1 MCDGDAAGLD
11 ARLREHDGGHAG
23 GGGAMS
29 QAVHIAARADA
40 TAAPLTRFLQ
50 TAPGRFAARL
60 LLVLVLLA
68 MWQVLP
74 DKGLRFWMSG
84 PVEIVA
90 RLWSWILDGSLWENL
105 GATLLAMALGY
116 TIGTAAGIVLGLLF
130 GLLPRVHR
138 VLSPYITA
146 LYAMPKIALAPLFVI
161 TLGIGI
167 ESKVALVA
175 ITVFFLV
182 LNSTLD
188 GVRNVDRDLTR
199 SLALMGATRIEVIS
213 KVLVPA
219 TLPWIFTGMRIA
231 VRYAFTNTLLAELIA
246 SNSGIGF
253 MIEYYSGIFD
263 ATGTYAAIL
272 VLVIMS
278 VGLTEVLTQIEARLS
293 HGRGP

>member
-1 MCDGDAAGLD
+1 MSQTIRVADVPN
-11 ARLREHDGGHAG
+11 AG
-23 GGGAMS
+23 GFSLA
-29 QAVHIAARADA
+29 Q
-40 TAAPLTRFLQ
+40 FLQ
-50 TAPGRFAARL
+50 TTWGRMLARF
-60 LLVLVLLA
+60 LLVLALLT

-74 DKGLRFWMSG
+74 TKGLRFWMSG
-84 PVEIVA
+84 PVEIIG
-90 RLWSWILDGSLWENL
+90 RLWSWIVDGSLWENF

-116 TIGTAAGIVLGLLF
+116 AVGTAAGIVLGLLF
-130 GLLPRVHR
+130 GFLPRLHR

-161 TLGIGI
+161 TLGIGL

-188 GVRNVDRDLTR
+188 GVRNVDRDLVR
-199 SLALMGATRIEVIS
+199 SLSLMGATRIEVIT
-213 KVLVPA
+213 KILIPG
-219 TLPWIFTGMRIA
+219 TLPWTFTGMRIA

-278 VGLTEVLTQIEARLS
+278 VGLTEVLTQLEIRLS
-293 HGRGP
+293 RGRAQ

>member
-1 MCDGDAAGLD
+1 VQAACTQFLATTTGRSL
-11 ARLREHDGGHAG
+11 ARLA
-23 GGGAMS
+23 
-29 QAVHIAARADA
+29 
-40 TAAPLTRFLQ
+40 
-50 TAPGRFAARL
+50 
-60 LLVLVLLA
+60 LVLILLA

-74 DKGLRFWMSG
+74 SRGLRFWMSG

-90 RLWSWILDGSLWENL
+90 RLWSWVLDGSLWENL
-105 GATLLAMALGY
+105 GATLLAMVLGY
-116 TIGTAAGIVLGLLF
+116 LIGTAVGIALGLVF
-130 GLLPRVHR
+130 GLMPRVHR

-161 TLGIGI
+161 VLGIGI
-167 ESKVALVA
+167 ESRVALVA

-188 GVRNVDRDLTR
+188 GVRNVDRDLVRT
-199 SLALMGATRIEVIS
+199 LTLMGATRTEVIG

-219 TLPWIFTGMRIA
+219 TLPWIFTGMRIS

-278 VGLTEVLTQIEARLS
+278 VGITELLTQLETMMSR
-293 HGRGP
+293 GRGG

>member
-1 MCDGDAAGLD
+1 
-11 ARLREHDGGHAG
+11 
-23 GGGAMS
+23 MS
-29 QAVHIAARADA
+29 QAVEIVVPPDAAGAS
-40 TAAPLTRFLQ
+40 LGRFLQ
-50 TAPGRFAARL
+50 TAPGRLIARL
-60 LLVLVLLA
+60 ALVLVLLT

-74 DKGLRFWMSG
+74 THGLRFWMSG
-84 PVEIVA
+84 PVEIIA
-90 RLWSWILDGSLWENL
+90 RLWNWILDGSLWENL
-105 GATLLAMALGY
+105 GATLLAMVLGY
-116 TIGTAAGIVLGLLF
+116 VIGTGAGIVLGLLF
-130 GLLPRVHR
+130 GFLPRVHR

-146 LYAMPKIALAPLFVI
+146 LYAMPKIALAPLFII

-188 GVRNVDRDLTR
+188 GVRNVDRDLVR

-213 KVLVPA
+213 KVLIPA
-219 TLPWIFTGMRIA
+219 TLPWIFTGMRIS

-246 SNSGIGF
+246 SNSGIGY

-278 VGLTEVLTQIEARLS
+278 VGLTEVLTQVEARLS
-293 HGRGP
+293 HGGRH

>member
-1 MCDGDAAGLD
+1 LAAALSAPAGRSL
-11 ARLREHDGGHAG
+11 ARLILALII
-23 GGGAMS
+23 M
-29 QAVHIAARADA
+29 AA
-40 TAAPLTRFLQ
+40 
-50 TAPGRFAARL
+50 
-60 LLVLVLLA
+60 
-68 MWQVLP
+68 WQYLP
-74 DKGLRFWMSG
+74 SANVRFWMSG

-90 RLWSWILDGSLWENL
+90 RLLTWLRDGSLWENV

-116 TIGTAAGIVLGLLF
+116 AIGTASGIAIGLLLGLM
-130 GLLPRVHR
+130 PRLNR
-138 VLSPYITA
+138 VLSPYVAA

-161 TLGIGI
+161 VFGIGL

-182 LNSTLD
+182 LNATLD
-188 GVRNVDRDLTR
+188 GVQNVDRDLTR
-199 SLALMGATRIEVIS
+199 ALALMGATRLEVIR
-213 KVLVPA
+213 KVLIPA

-253 MIEYYSGIFD
+253 MIEYYSGVFE

-278 VGLTEVLTQIEARLS
+278 VGLTELLTLIETRLS
-293 HGRGP
+293 HRGATA

>member
-1 MCDGDAAGLD
+1 MNDATKTSPSPQPLPTAPSAFFATTFGRTL
-11 ARLREHDGGHAG
+11 ARLVLALIILAIWEY
-23 GGGAMS
+23 
-29 QAVHIAARADA
+29 QPDA
-40 TAAPLTRFLQ
+40 NI
-50 TAPGRFAARL
+50 
-60 LLVLVLLA
+60 
-68 MWQVLP
+68 
-74 DKGLRFWMSG
+74 RFWMSG
-84 PVEIVA
+84 PIEIVA
-90 RLWSWILDGSLWENL
+90 RLWTWILDGSLWGNV
-105 GATLLAMALGY
+105 GATVLAMALGY
-116 TIGTAAGIVLGLLF
+116 LIGTASGIALGLLF
-130 GLLPRVHR
+130 GLMPRVYR

-161 TLGIGI
+161 VLGIGI

-188 GVRNVDRDLTR
+188 GVRNVDRDLAR
-199 SLALMGATRIEVIS
+199 ALALMGATRFELIR
-213 KVLVPA
+213 KVLIPA

-253 MIEYYSGIFD
+253 MIEYYSGVFD

-278 VGLTEVLTQIEARLS
+278 VGLTEVLTQIETKMS
-293 HGRGP
+293 HGHG

>member
-1 MCDGDAAGLD
+1 MSQALDIAAPPDAAGASL
-11 ARLREHDGGHAG
+11 G
-23 GGGAMS
+23 
-29 QAVHIAARADA
+29 
-40 TAAPLTRFLQ
+40 RFLQ
-50 TAPGRFAARL
+50 TGLGRLLARL
-60 LLVLVLLA
+60 ALVLVLLT
-68 MWQVLP
+68 MWEVLP
-74 DKGLRFWMSG
+74 TKALRFWMSG
-84 PVEIVA
+84 PVEIIA

-105 GATLLAMALGY
+105 GATLLAMVLGY
-116 TIGTAAGIVLGLLF
+116 AIGTGAGIVLGLLF
-130 GLLPRVHR
+130 GFLPRVHR

-146 LYAMPKIALAPLFVI
+146 LYAMPKIALAPLFII

-188 GVRNVDRDLTR
+188 GVRNVDRDLVR

-213 KVLVPA
+213 KVLIPA
-219 TLPWIFTGMRIA
+219 TLPWIFTGMRIS

-246 SNSGIGF
+246 SNSGIGY

-278 VGLTEVLTQIEARLS
+278 VGLTEVLTQVEARMS
-293 HGRGP
+293 HGRAN

>member
-1 MCDGDAAGLD
+1 MSGAQVQGSGVGEGSAVSTAGAAAD
-11 ARLREHDGGHAG
+11 FFSTTAG
-23 GGGAMS
+23 R
-29 QAVHIAARADA
+29 V
-40 TAAPLTRFLQ
+40 L
-50 TAPGRFAARL
+50 ARL
-60 LLVLVLLA
+60 LLALVLLA
-68 MWQVLP
+68 AWQFQP
-74 DKGLRFWMSG
+74 SADLRFWMSG
-84 PVEIVA
+84 PIEIVA
-90 RLWSWILDGSLWENL
+90 RLYEWIGDGSLWQNV

-116 TIGTAAGIVLGLLF
+116 ALGTTTGIALGLLF
-130 GLLPRVHR
+130 GLMPRVYR
-138 VLSPYITA
+138 VLSPYIAA

-161 TLGIGI
+161 VFGIGLQ
-167 ESKVALVA
+167 SKVALVA
-175 ITVFFLV
+175 LTVFFLV

-188 GVRNVDRDLTR
+188 GVRNVDRDLSR
-199 SLALMGATRIEVIS
+199 ALMLMGATRLEVIR

-278 VGLTEVLTQIEARLS
+278 VSLTEVLTQIENRIS
-293 HGRGP
+293 HRGATA

>member
-1 MCDGDAAGLD
+1 MSDAGARVATPPLAASVASTTVATFLSTTLGRSL
-11 ARLREHDGGHAG
+11 ARLVLAL
-23 GGGAMS
+23 
-29 QAVHIAARADA
+29 IILAAWEYQPSAN
-40 TAAPLTRFLQ
+40 
-50 TAPGRFAARL
+50 
-60 LLVLVLLA
+60 
-68 MWQVLP
+68 
-74 DKGLRFWMSG
+74 LRFWMSG

-90 RLWSWILDGSLWENL
+90 RLGRWLVDGSLWGNV
-105 GATLLAMALGY
+105 GSTLLAMSLGYVIGSAVGIALGL
-116 TIGTAAGIVLGLLF
+116 VF
-130 GLLPRVHR
+130 GLMPRLHR

-161 TLGIGI
+161 VLGIGI

-188 GVRNVDRDLTR
+188 GVRNVDRDLVRTL
-199 SLALMGATRIEVIS
+199 SLMGATRSELIR
-213 KVLVPA
+213 KVLIPA

-253 MIEYYSGIFD
+253 MIEYYSGVFD

-278 VGLTEVLTQIEARLS
+278 VGLTELLTQIEARMS
-293 HGRGP
+293 HGAQHG

>member
-1 MCDGDAAGLD
+1 MSGTSGLTSPSP
-11 ARLREHDGGHAG
+11 RGRGLG
-23 GGGAMS
+23 GGGLS
-29 QAVHIAARADA
+29 TPDFQA
-40 TAAPLTRFLQ
+40 FLS
-50 TAPGRFAARL
+50 TSLGRSLARL
-60 LLVLVLLA
+60 LLALLLLA
-68 MWQVLP
+68 LWQYQP
-74 DKGLRFWMSG
+74 SDKLRFWMSG
-84 PVEIVA
+84 PIQIVA
-90 RLWSWILDGSLWENL
+90 RLWTWLLDGSLWGNV
-105 GATLLAMALGY
+105 GSTLLAMSMGY
-116 TIGTAAGIVLGLLF
+116 AIGTGTGIALGLLF
-130 GLLPRVHR
+130 GLMPRLHR

-161 TLGIGI
+161 VLGIGI

-188 GVRNVDRDLTR
+188 GVRNVDRDLVR
-199 SLALMGATRIEVIS
+199 ALSLMGATRPEVIR
-213 KVLVPA
+213 KVLIPA

-253 MIEYYSGIFD
+253 MIEYYSGVFD

-278 VGLTEVLTQIEARLS
+278 VGLTELLTQIEARMS
-293 HGRGP
+293 RGSAG

>member
-1 MCDGDAAGLD
+1 MSEAL
-11 ARLREHDGGHAG
+11 RLP
-23 GGGAMS
+23 
-29 QAVHIAARADA
+29 ARADA
-40 TAAPLTRFLQ
+40 SIARFLA
-50 TAPGRFAARL
+50 TTTGRVLARL
-60 LLVLVLLA
+60 ILALVLLA
-68 MWQVLP
+68 IWEYQP
-74 DKGLRFWMSG
+74 SADLRFWMSG

-90 RLWSWILDGSLWENL
+90 RLWSWLLDGSLWDNV

-116 TIGTAAGIVLGLLF
+116 AIGTASGITLGLLF
-130 GLLPRVHR
+130 GLMPRLYR
-138 VLSPYITA
+138 VLSPYIAA

-161 TLGIGI
+161 VFGIGI
-167 ESKVALVA
+167 QSKVALVA

-188 GVRNVDRDLTR
+188 GVQNVDRDLTR
-199 SLALMGATRIEVIS
+199 ALALMGATRLEVIR

-253 MIEYYSGIFD
+253 MIEYYSGVFD

-278 VGLTEVLTQIEARLS
+278 VGLTELLTLIETRLS
-293 HGRGP
+293 HRGATA

>member
-1 MCDGDAAGLD
+1 MSGRTAASLVPSPRTGPAREGRLSLPELLSTTAGRSV
-11 ARLREHDGGHAG
+11 ARL
-23 GGGAMS
+23 
-29 QAVHIAARADA
+29 
-40 TAAPLTRFLQ
+40 
-50 TAPGRFAARL
+50 
-60 LLVLVLLA
+60 VLALIILA
-68 MWQVLP
+68 MWEYLP
-74 DKGLRFWMSG
+74 GPDLRFWMSG
-84 PVEIVA
+84 PVEIVT
-90 RLWSWILDGSLWENL
+90 RLWSWILDGSLWENV
-105 GATLLAMALGY
+105 GATLLAMSLGY
-116 TIGTAAGIVLGLLF
+116 AIGSGVGIALGLLF
-130 GLLPRVHR
+130 GLMPRLHR
-138 VLSPYITA
+138 VLSPYIAA

-161 TLGIGI
+161 VFGIGL
-167 ESKVALVA
+167 ESKVVLVA

-199 SLALMGATRIEVIS
+199 ALALMGATRFELIR

-253 MIEYYSGIFD
+253 MIEYYSGVFD

-278 VGLTEVLTQIEARLS
+278 VGLTEILTQIEAKMS
-293 HGRGP
+293 HGRAH